1 MTENPKAIFSST
13 EDERNMRKHKAISSL
28 GVASLVVAIL
38 AMLAGFGGDELNQ
51 ALEAQKVPSRQYA
64 GGDASF
70 VTDKAGN
77 ALTFGGQIVVFL
89 VANAVSLT
97 LALVAAIMGFIA
109 ASRDGSNLAVAGI
122 LISTLSIMWAFW

>member
-1 MTENPKAIFSST
+1 M
-13 EDERNMRKHKAISSL
+13 
-28 GVASLVVAIL
+28 
-38 AMLAGFGGDELNQ
+38 
-51 ALEAQKVPSRQYA
+51 PSRQYA

-77 ALTFGGQIVVFL
+77 VLTFGGQIVVFL
-89 VANAVSLT
+89 IASAVSLT